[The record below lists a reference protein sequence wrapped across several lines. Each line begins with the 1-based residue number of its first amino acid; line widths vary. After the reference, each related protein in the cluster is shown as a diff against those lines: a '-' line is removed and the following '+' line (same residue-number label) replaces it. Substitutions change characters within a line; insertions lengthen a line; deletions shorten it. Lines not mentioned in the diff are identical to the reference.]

1 MELLSEEVEGE
12 DDYAR
17 LRAFKRIR
25 VVAEALGPEATEAQL
40 IPFLL
45 GTRAVSEQLQVLLS
59 RWRSLS

>member
-1 MELLSEEVEGE
+1 MELLAEEVEGE

-40 IPFLL
+40 LPFLL
-45 GTRAVSEQLQVLLS
+45 GKRRASI
-59 RWRSLS
+59 